1 MSNSITIIGRL
12 GRDPEPMSGSGCR
25 FSIADDIP
33 TKEGGTNWHNCVL
46 WNRADSFMKWMKKGK
61 PVWVTGRVEY
71 SKKDDRTYTNII
83 VENWQFVNFDSK
95 QEKMSEQNLE
105 DQFGL
110 PPLQP
115 ASSTLPEVSL
125 AEDEIPF

>member
-12 GRDPEPMSGSGCR
+12 GKDPEAIGGNGCR
-25 FSIADDIP
+25 FTIADDIP
-33 TKEGGTNWHNCVL
+33 SKEGGTNWHNCSL

-83 VENWQFVNFDSK
+83 VENWQFVNVGGKSDGYSDADLEEKFD
-95 QEKMSEQNLE
+95 
-105 DQFGL
+105 L
-110 PPLQP
+110 PPFQQP
-115 ASSTLPEVSL
+115 SPLPEVSL
-125 AEDEIPF
+125 ADDEIPF